1 VHPQLR
7 RLYFLM
13 RNRQV
18 IALQFCQPDTPL
30 RAERSRNVSAA
41 VVVVGI
47 VFMEHIEEFGFRKVD
62 ALDGA
67 SRALTAT
74 WSIAE
79 TGKNPTSMA
88 FDEDAIACF

>member
-1 VHPQLR
+1 LR
-7 RLYFLM
+7 
-13 RNRQV
+13 
-18 IALQFCQPDTPL
+18 
-30 RAERSRNVSAA
+30 E
-41 VVVVGI
+41 VVGI

-62 ALDGA
+62 ALDEA

-88 FDEDAIACF
+88 FDENAIACF

>member
-1 VHPQLR
+1 
-7 RLYFLM
+7 
-13 RNRQV
+13 
-18 IALQFCQPDTPL
+18 
-30 RAERSRNVSAA
+30 
-41 VVVVGI
+41 VVGI

-62 ALDGA
+62 ALDEA

-88 FDEDAIACF
+88 FDENAIACF